1 MSVNILVD
9 GEGIDTVLFAKAEF
23 WELVCFD
30 VKATEELDMV
40 TEELKEASWWDVTL
54 SVELTVL
61 INVGNEDELLATTEL
76 VCDEG
81 LLEADTEDKAD
92 TYNEEEEPEVEEE
105 PEDAAE
111 YDELIDVGDEYG
123 VLMRVVVV
131 VLYISWFCVIIYLLI
146 SV

>member
-1 MSVNILVD
+1 M
-9 GEGIDTVLFAKAEF
+9 
-23 WELVCFD
+23 
-30 VKATEELDMV
+30 
-40 TEELKEASWWDVTL
+40 
-54 SVELTVL
+54 
-61 INVGNEDELLATTEL
+61 LATTEL

-131 VLYISWFCVIIYLLI
+131 VLYIS
-146 SV
+146 